1 MVYSFVVNNELLVTA
16 KELAKF
22 FACTYQMVQNLTRA
36 GVIQKAKNQDG
47 SEMLGRYDLLVCNVA
62 YIKHLRARAGVK
74 GVPADQ
80 EAEARWQAARVARME
95 TQARRDLLRLEREEG
110 RLVDPND
117 VRPVWVEYIGNCKQK
132 LLALPIRCANEIFV
146 KQSDQ
151 AEVYRILTER
161 VREALLELKDF
172 SEHYDGRR
180 QSMPGDQCD
189 PAPGRQH
196 AQPG

>member
-1 MVYSFVVNNELLVTA
+1 VP
-16 KELAKF
+16 
-22 FACTYQMVQNLTRA
+22 

-62 YIKHLRARAGVK
+62 YVKHLRARAGVK
-74 GVPADQ
+74 GLPADT
-80 EAEARWQAARVARME
+80 ETEARWQTARTLRME
-95 TQARRDLLRLEREEG
+95 TQARRDLLKLEREEG
-110 RLVDPND
+110 RLVDPED

-132 LLALPIRCANEIFV
+132 LLALPLRCANEIFV

-151 AEVYRILTER
+151 AEVHRILTQR

-172 SEHYDGRR
+172 SEHYYGQR

-189 PAPGRQH
+189 PAPGREQ
-196 AQPG
+196 AEPG